1 MLTKNR
7 LTKHG
12 LIGLAALGA
21 LAINA
26 APAMAQVTAG
36 SQEVHAYA
44 GEAFGDDLTDRG
56 ISGRVPEVDDDLTY
70 GLRYGYNFTDAWGLE
85 LSLGQTNTSVTGLP
99 GRDTDLDLTT
109 FDVDAIYHFN
119 PSGRFVP
126 YVVAGLGYASADLDR
141 PIIGT
146 VSGFGPARIDDD
158 NGFTANAG
166 VGAKYFLTDTVSL
179 RLDAR
184 YRYLDKVVDRFD
196 DSLNTFETTFG
207 IGFKF

>member
-1 MLTKNR
+1 MLTKKR
-7 LTKHG
+7 
-12 LIGLAALGA
+12 LIGVATLGA

-26 APAMAQVTAG
+26 VPAMAQVTAG
-36 SQEVHAYA
+36 SQEVNAYV
-44 GEAFGDDLTDRG
+44 GEVFGDDLTDRS
-56 ISGRVPEVDDDLTY
+56 IAGRTPELDDDVTY

-85 LSLGQTNTSVTGLP
+85 LSLGQANTSVTGLP

-109 FDVDAIYHFN
+109 FDVDAVYHFN

-126 YVVAGLGYASADLDR
+126 YVLAGVGYASADLDR
-141 PIIGT
+141 PITGT
-146 VSGFGPARIDDD
+146 LSGVGPVRIDDD
-158 NGFTANAG
+158 NGFTVNAG
-166 VGAKYFLTDTVSL
+166 VGAKYFLTDNVSL

-207 IGFKF
+207 VGFQF

>member
-1 MLTKNR
+1 MLTKQR
-7 LTKHG
+7 
-12 LIGLAALGA
+12 LIGLAATGA
-21 LAINA
+21 LAIGA

-44 GEAFGDDLTDRG
+44 GQQFGDDLTDRS
-56 ISGRVPEVDDDLTY
+56 ISGRTPEVDDDVTF

-85 LSLGQTNTSVTGLP
+85 FSVGRTNTSAIGLS

-119 PSGRFVP
+119 PSSRFVP
-126 YVVAGLGYASADLDR
+126 YVLAGVGYASADLDR
-141 PIIGT
+141 PLTGT
-146 VSGFGPARIDDD
+146 VSGVGPVRINDD
-158 NGFTANAG
+158 NGFTLNAG
-166 VGAKYFLTDTVSL
+166 VGAKYFLTDNVSL

-196 DSLNTFETTFG
+196 DSLNTFETTLG
-207 IGFKF
+207 VGFRF

>member
-1 MLTKNR
+1 MLT
-7 LTKHG
+7 TKR
-12 LIGLAALGA
+12 LIGVATLGA

-26 APAMAQVTAG
+26 VPAMAQVTAG
-36 SQEVHAYA
+36 SQEVSAYV
-44 GEAFGDDLTDRG
+44 GEAFGDDVTDRT
-56 ISGRVPEVDDDLTY
+56 ITGRTPKLDDDVTY
-70 GLRYGYNFTDAWGLE
+70 GLRYGYNFSDAWGLE

-99 GRDTDLDLTT
+99 GADTDLDLTT
-109 FDVDAIYHFN
+109 FDVDAVYHFN
-119 PSGRFVP
+119 PQGRFVP
-126 YVVAGLGYASADLDR
+126 YVLAGVGYASADLDR
-141 PIIGT
+141 PIVGV
-146 VSGFGPARIDDD
+146 VSGIGPARIDDD
-158 NGFTANAG
+158 NGFTLNAG